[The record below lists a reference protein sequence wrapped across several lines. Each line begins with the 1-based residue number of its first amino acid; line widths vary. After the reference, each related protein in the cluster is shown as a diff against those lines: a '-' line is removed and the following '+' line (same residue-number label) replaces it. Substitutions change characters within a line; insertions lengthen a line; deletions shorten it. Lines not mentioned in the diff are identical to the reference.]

1 MLYFVALILFVMGKD
16 EVFKDEFDK
25 AYDFKFGAN
34 VAKVFDDMVNRSV
47 PFYGEIQRMMAE
59 LAADHAREETFV
71 YDLGCSTGTTMIG
84 MNTMVD
90 QNIKFIGLDDSQE
103 MLDKCKSKL
112 MELGF
117 SRPYELRCADLGQG
131 VRIENAS
138 VVVLCLTLQFV
149 RPIYRERLL
158 KDIYNGL
165 NPGGVLILVEKILA
179 EESNFNRDF
188 IKYYYNYKRRNNY
201 SELEIS
207 QKREA
212 LENVLV
218 PYKLSENITLLR
230 DQGFTDC
237 EVFFKW
243 FNFAGLVAVKK

>member
-1 MLYFVALILFVMGKD
+1 MGKD
-16 EVFKDEFDK
+16 EVFKDEIQK
-25 AYDFKFGAN
+25 ASDFKFGAN
-34 VAKVFDDMVNRSV
+34 VAKVFDDMVSRSV
-47 PFYGEIQRMMAE
+47 PYYGEMQRMVAE
-59 LAADHAREETFV
+59 LAADHAKEGSSI

-90 QNIKFIGLDDSQE
+90 NNIRFVGIDDSQE

-112 MELGF
+112 EEMGF
-117 SRPYELRCADLGQG
+117 TRPYDLHCADLTQNLK
-131 VRIENAS
+131 IDNAS

-149 RPIYRERLL
+149 RPIYREKLL
-158 KDIYNGL
+158 REIFAGI
-165 NPGGVLILVEKILA
+165 NPGGALILVEKILA
-179 EESNFNRDF
+179 EESRYNRDF

-212 LENVLV
+212 LENVLI
-218 PYKLSENITLLR
+218 PYKLSENISLLR
-230 DQGFTDC
+230 DCGFDHC

-243 FNFAGLVAVKK
+243 YNFAGLIAVKK